1 MKQFEEK
8 LEKYAGLLVETGLN
22 VQKDGRVFIR
32 SSVDALPLIRLVTK
46 KAYEKGAKEVKV
58 SMTDDALT
66 RMHAENQSREELSTI
81 HQWTI
86 DERMYY
92 SDEKAGFLSI
102 TSSSPELLKGVD
114 PEKLQA
120 MQVASGRA
128 FKDFSNRIQ
137 SDYHSWCVAGYPS
150 VEWAKLV
157 YPDKDDDEAVS
168 ALLDLILYTVRADVE
183 DPVAAWEELDRSL
196 HEKVDYLNG
205 RKYKALRYEAPGT
218 DFVMELPEGHLWA
231 GASSVNE
238 DGERFMANMPTEEV
252 FSVPKKT
259 GVNGYVSNT
268 LPLSYGGNIIDDFKL
283 TFKDGKVVDFEAD
296 TGYDV
301 LENLLNTDEGARY
314 LGEVALVPHDSP
326 ISNTGKL
333 FYNTLFDENASCH
346 IALGSAYAF
355 CIEGGKS
362 MSREELEHAGLNDS
376 ISHVDFMIGSE
387 KLNIYGVDEDGREEK
402 IFEKGNWAF

>member
-1 MKQFEEK
+1 MKQLEEK

-32 SSVDALPLIRLVTK
+32 SGVDALPLIRLVTK

-81 HQWTI
+81 HQWTV

-157 YPDKDDDEAVS
+157 YPDKSEEEAVS

-252 FSVPKKT
+252 FSVPKRT

-283 TFKDGKVVDFEAD
+283 TFKHGKVVDFEAG

-362 MSREELEHAGLNDS
+362 MSREELEEAGLNDS

-387 KLNIYGVDEDGREEK
+387 ELNIYGVDEDGNEEK
-402 IFEKGNWAF
+402 IFDKGNWAF

>member
-1 MKQFEEK
+1 MKNLDEK
-8 LEKYAGLLVETGLN
+8 LDKYADLLVEVGLN
-22 VQKDGRVFIR
+22 VQKDGRVFVR
-32 SSVDALPLIRLVTK
+32 SSVDALPLIRRVTE

-58 SMTDDALT
+58 SLSDDTLT
-66 RMHAENQSREELSTI
+66 RLHADYQTKEELSTI
-81 HQWTI
+81 HQWAI
-86 DERMYY
+86 DERMHY

-120 MQVASGRA
+120 MQIAAGNA

-157 YPDKDDDEAVS
+157 FPDKSDDEAVE

-183 DPVAAWEELDRSL
+183 DPVEAWEALDRTL
-196 HEKVDYLNG
+196 HEKVDYLNDK
-205 RKYKALRYEAPGT
+205 KYKALRYEAPGT
-218 DFVMELPEGHLWA
+218 DFVMGLPQGHLWA

-252 FSVPKKT
+252 FSVPEKT
-259 GVNGYVSNT
+259 GMNGYVSNT

-283 TFKDGKVVDFEAD
+283 TFKDGKVVDFEAGR
-296 TGYDV
+296 GYEV
-301 LENLLNTDEGARY
+301 LENLLNTDEGSRY

-355 CIEGGKS
+355 CLEGGKS
-362 MSREELEHAGLNDS
+362 MSREELEKAGLNDS
-376 ISHVDFMIGSE
+376 ISHVDFMIGSD
-387 KLNIYGVDEDGREEK
+387 KLDIYGIDDNGNETK

>member
-1 MKQFEEK
+1 LKQFEKK

-32 SSVDALPLIRLVTK
+32 SSVDALPLIRRVTK

-66 RMHAENQSREELSTI
+66 RMHAENQSKEELSTI

-120 MQVASGRA
+120 MQVASGQA

-259 GVNGYVSNT
+259 GMNGYVSNT

-283 TFKDGKVVDFEAD
+283 TFKDGKVVDFEAER
-296 TGYDV
+296 GYDV

-362 MSREELEHAGLNDS
+362 MSRDELEHAGLNDS

>member
-1 MKQFEEK
+1 MDKLDKK
-8 LEKYAGLLVETGLN
+8 LEKYADLLVEVGLN
-22 VQKDGRVFIR
+22 VQKEGRVFVR
-32 SSVDALPLIRLVTK
+32 ASVDALPLIRLVTK
-46 KAYEKGAKEVKV
+46 KAYEQGAKEVKV
-58 SMTDDALT
+58 SLSDDALT
-66 RMHAENQSREELSTI
+66 RMHANSQSKEELSNI

-120 MQVASGRA
+120 MQIASGNA

-150 VEWAKLV
+150 VEWARLV
-157 YPDKDDDEAVS
+157 FPDKDDDEAVE
-168 ALLDLILYTVRADVE
+168 ALLDLILYTVRADTENPVE
-183 DPVAAWEELDRSL
+183 SWEELDRTL
-196 HEKVDYLNG
+196 HTKVDYLNNK
-205 RKYKALRYEAPGT
+205 KYKALRYEAPGT
-218 DFVMELPEGHLWA
+218 DFVMELPKGHLWA

-259 GVNGYVSNT
+259 GMNGYVSNT

-283 TFKDGKVVDFEAD
+283 TFEDGKVVDYEAG
-296 TGYDV
+296 TGYEV
-301 LENLLNTDEGARY
+301 LENLLNTDEGSRY

-326 ISNTGKL
+326 ISNTDKL

-362 MSREELEHAGLNDS
+362 MSREQLEKAGLNDS
-376 ISHVDFMIGSE
+376 ISHVDFMIGSGE
-387 KLNIYGVDEDGREEK
+387 LDIYGIDDDGKETK

>member
-1 MKQFEEK
+1 MKQLDAK
-8 LEKYAGLLVETGLN
+8 LDKYASLLVEIGLN

-32 SSVDALPLIRLVTK
+32 SSADALPLIRLVTK
-46 KAYEKGAKEVKV
+46 KAYEKGAKEVKI
-58 SMTDDALT
+58 SLSDDALT
-66 RMHAENQSREELSTI
+66 RMHAEYQSKDELSTI

-86 DERMYY
+86 DERMHY

-102 TSSSPELLKGVD
+102 TSASPELLKGVD

-120 MQVASGRA
+120 MQIAGGNA

-157 YPDKDDDEAVS
+157 YPDKSDEEAVD

-183 DPVAAWEELDRSL
+183 NPVEAWEELDNTL
-196 HEKVDYLNG
+196 HEKVDYLNSK
-205 RKYKALRYEAPGT
+205 KYKALRYEAPGT
-218 DFVMELPEGHLWA
+218 EFTMELPEGHLWA

-259 GVNGYVSNT
+259 GMNGYVSNT

-283 TFKDGKVVDFEAD
+283 TFEDGKVVDFEAEV
-296 TGYDV
+296 GYDV
-301 LENLLNTDEGARY
+301 LENLLNTDEGAKY

-362 MSREELEHAGLNDS
+362 MSREELERAGLNDS
-376 ISHVDFMIGSE
+376 ISHVDFMIGSDQ
-387 KLNIYGVDEDGREEK
+387 LDIYGIDDSGTETK